1 MSPAGPEGT
10 PALRWAIVGPGRIAH
25 RFAQAVSGM
34 PQAQLVAVTG
44 RDTRHAHDFVQC
56 WQVPG
61 RAEVQVAPDLPTLLA
76 RADVDAVYVAT
87 PHSHHADAVAA
98 ALQAGK
104 PVLCEKPLV
113 PHRAA
118 ALALVALAQSRRVFL
133 MEAMWT
139 RFLPIYATV
148 QQWLQ
153 QDAIGTLRSVHS
165 SFCFHAHYDP
175 RNRVFNPALAGGAL
189 LDIGIYNLSA
199 LRWVLQAVRG
209 HCPEPQR
216 WHLQG
221 LLAPTGV
228 DRRVAG
234 LLAFEGDVTATFE
247 CSVDSHS
254 ANALRIEGSTG
265 HILLP
270 HNFWQ
275 ATRAELHVHDQPA
288 QTVDAPFA
296 INGFEGEIAEATRCI
311 RAGLIESPALPHS
324 ETLATLRWMDHIRA
338 ELGVTYPFE

>member
-1 MSPAGPEGT
+1 MSASGPASAAP
-10 PALRWAIVGPGRIAH
+10 LRWAIVGPGRIAH
-25 RFAQAVSGM
+25 RFAQAVQGL

-44 RDTRHAHDFVQC
+44 RSAQRAHHFAHC

-61 RAEVQVAPDLPTLLA
+61 QAAVQVAPDLPTLLA
-76 RADVDAVYVAT
+76 RNDVDAVYVAT
-87 PHSHHADAVAA
+87 PHSHHASAVAA

-104 PVLCEKPLV
+104 AVLCEKPLV
-113 PHRAA
+113 PHSAA
-118 ALALVALAQSRRVFL
+118 ALPLVALAQARGVFL
-133 MEAMWT
+133 MEAVWT

-153 QDAIGTLRSVHS
+153 AGAIGSLRSVHS
-165 SFCFHAHYDP
+165 SFCFNAPYDATS
-175 RNRVFNPALAGGAL
+175 RVFNPALAGGAL
-189 LDIGIYNLSA
+189 LDIGIYNLTA

-209 HCPEPQR
+209 HCPEPHR

-247 CSVDSHS
+247 CSLDSHS
-254 ANALRIEGSTG
+254 ANALRIEGSAG

-275 ATRAELHVHDQPA
+275 ATRAELQVHGHPA
-288 QTVDAPFA
+288 RVVDAPFA

-311 RAGLIESPALPHS
+311 HAGLVESPVMPHA
-324 ETLATLRWMDHIRA
+324 ETLTTLRWMDHIRA
-338 ELGVTYPFE
+338 ELGVVYPFE

>member
-1 MSPAGPEGT
+1 MSAPGPASALP
-10 PALRWAIVGPGRIAH
+10 LRWAIVGPGRIAH
-25 RFAQAVSGM
+25 RFAQAVQGL
-34 PQAQLVAVTG
+34 PQAQLVAVLG
-44 RDTRHAHDFVQC
+44 RDARHAHDFVQC

-61 RAEVQVAPDLPTLLA
+61 QAEVQVAPDLPTLLA
-76 RADVDAVYVAT
+76 RSDVDAVYVAT
-87 PHSHHADAVAA
+87 PHSHHASAVAA

-104 PVLCEKPLV
+104 HVLCEKPLV
-113 PHRAA
+113 PNTAA
-118 ALALVALAQSRRVFL
+118 ALPLVALAQARGVFL
-133 MEAMWT
+133 MEAVWT

-148 QQWLQ
+148 QQWLRHG
-153 QDAIGTLRSVHS
+153 AIGTLRAVHS
-165 SFCFHAHYDP
+165 SFCFNAPYEP
-175 RNRVFNPALAGGAL
+175 TNRIFNPALAGGAL
-189 LDIGIYNLSA
+189 LDIGIYNLTV
-199 LRWVLQAVRG
+199 LRWVLQAERG

-216 WHLQG
+216 WQLHG

-247 CSVDSHS
+247 CSVDSFS
-254 ANALRIEGSTG
+254 ANALRIEGSAG

-275 ATRAELHVHDQPA
+275 ATRAELQVHGQPA

-296 INGFEGEIAEATRCI
+296 INGFEGEIDEATRCI

-338 ELGVTYPFE
+338 ELGVVYPFE